1 MSLKPTMSDR
11 VERLR
16 SGFLA
21 LFEVNNAH
29 LPFVIAYQ
37 ERVLTR
43 KKTLQ
48 EGVNAFIEE
57 ENKLK
62 E

>member
-1 MSLKPTMSDR
+1 MSDR

-57 ENKLK
+57 ENKLR